1 VTSPYPLEQ
10 HRVSTPELCLRTRY
24 VFDEDG
30 RILSTRPPSPGY
42 GPAFVLVRGKSA
54 CAWAVH
60 RDIESSIASE
70 LDRLA
75 QEEPPI
81 SDLRTPPVHAERYIA
96 LVGGE
101 LCSGPAF
108 TFPETLPQPGEMETV
123 DELRQLE
130 YHFTGWTADE
140 IPDASPIVA
149 VMVDGRAVS
158 VCFCA
163 RRAGFAAEAG
173 LETAPAFRGR
183 GLGPRVASA
192 WALAVRESGRIPL
205 YSTTWTNDASLAV
218 ARKLGLIPYAAT
230 WGLSGRSRPE
240 AYS

>member
-1 VTSPYPLEQ
+1 MVVTPEMT
-10 HRVSTPELCLRTRY
+10 TPELCLRTRY

-30 RILSTRPPSPGY
+30 RIVSTRSPNPSRGS
-42 GPAFVLVRGKSA
+42 AFMLVRGPTG
-54 CAWAVH
+54 CGWAIHKDV
-60 RDIESSIASE
+60 EPKIAE
-70 LDRLA
+70 EVEGLA
-75 QEEPPI
+75 QEERPI
-81 SDLRTPPVHAERYIA
+81 SDLRTPPVHAERYDA

-101 LCSGPAF
+101 LKSGPAF
-108 TFPETLPQPGEMETV
+108 SFPETLPPSGETETI
-123 DELRQLE
+123 DDLPQLE
-130 YHFTGWTADE
+130 YHFTGWTAAE

-149 VMVDGRAVS
+149 VIVDGRAVS

-183 GLGPRVASA
+183 RLAPRVAVA
-192 WALAVRESGRIPL
+192 WALAMRESGRTPL
-205 YSTTWTNDASLAV
+205 YSTSWSNDASLAV

-230 WGLSGRSRPE
+230 WGLSGLSGPE

>member
-1 VTSPYPLEQ
+1 MSK
-10 HRVSTPELCLRTRY
+10 PELCLRTRY

-30 RILSTRPPSPGY
+30 RIVSTRTRGSSHGS
-42 GPAFVLVRGKSA
+42 GPAFMLVRGPA
-54 CAWAVH
+54 GCAWAVH
-60 RDIESSIASE
+60 RDLDREIAGE

-75 QEEPPI
+75 RDEPPI
-81 SDLRTPPVHAERYIA
+81 SDLGTPPVHAERYVS

-101 LCSGPAF
+101 LSSGPAF
-108 TFPETLPQPGEMETV
+108 TFPGRLPPLGETDTIDDM
-123 DELRQLE
+123 RQLE

-149 VMVDGRAVS
+149 VVEDGRAVS

-163 RRAGFAAEAG
+163 RRADFAAEAG

-183 GLGPRVASA
+183 GFAPRVAAA
-192 WALAVRESGRIPL
+192 WAMAMRESGRTPL
-205 YSTTWTNDASLAV
+205 YSTSWTNEASLAV

-230 WGLSGRSRPE
+230 WRLSGLSRPE
-240 AYS
+240 AYP

>member
-1 VTSPYPLEQ
+1 M
-10 HRVSTPELCLRTRY
+10 STPELCLRTRY
-24 VFDEDG
+24 VFDEAG
-30 RILSTRPPSPGY
+30 RIVSTRVPSPGR
-42 GPAFVLVRGKSA
+42 GPAFILVRGAAA

-60 RDIESSIASE
+60 RDVEPKIAGE
-70 LDRLA
+70 IDGLA

-81 SDLRTPPVHAERYIA
+81 SDLRTPPVHADRYVS

-101 LCSGPAF
+101 LVSGPAF
-108 TFPETLPQPGEMETV
+108 TFPETLPTLGETETI
-123 DELRQLE
+123 DDLRQLE
-130 YHFTGWTADE
+130 YHFTGWAADE

-163 RRAGFAAEAG
+163 RRADFAAEAG
-173 LETAPAFRGR
+173 LETALAFRGR
-183 GLGPRVASA
+183 GLAPRVAAA
-192 WALAVRESGRIPL
+192 WALAMRASGRTPL
-205 YSTTWTNDASLAV
+205 YSTSWSNGASLAV

-230 WGLSGRSRPE
+230 WSLAGRSRPE